1 MTRPSEAK
9 LVNRAS
15 VYKQDVLV
23 GDITRTKTE
32 NSFQYRED
40 YLDARGDAVAS
51 TLPLRSRPY
60 VTDSGALPPFFTGLL
75 PEGARL
81 DAVIASVGTSADDEL
96 SLLLAVG
103 SDTVGDVRVI
113 PYGAEPVDPAQDLP
127 TDPATTRFRDLLART
142 VDPTSERLDAALPG
156 VQSKISDSMISFP
169 IKRARKPAILK
180 LDPAAYP
187 SMTRNEHFFLSL
199 ARTAGFAVPHHEL
212 ITDAVGEV
220 GLLVAR
226 FDRVRSP
233 DRSIER
239 ISQEDACQLLGRYPA
254 DKYRLS
260 VNEIAS
266 RVTDVATAPQAAVMD
281 LVLQIAFA
289 WLIGN
294 GDLHGKNYS
303 LQWRPDGIVTA
314 SPLYDIVSTLP
325 YPLSQHMAL
334 RLDGR
339 DDNFTRHSFVEFAER
354 FGVPQRLTT
363 RRLDEMVRRCEPGIA
378 DLASIGYDEATTARL
393 ASEIRSRMEALSKYA
408 G

>member
-1 MTRPSEAK
+1 MTRPSDAK
-9 LVNRAS
+9 FVTRAS

-23 GDITRTKTE
+23 GDITRTETG
-32 NSFQYRED
+32 NSFQYRDD

-51 TLPLRSRPY
+51 KLPLRSRPY

-103 SDTVGDVRVI
+103 NDTVGDIRVV
-113 PYGAEPVDPAQDLP
+113 PHDSVPVDTAPDLP
-127 TDPATTRFRDLLART
+127 TDPAMTMFRDLLART
-142 VDPTSERLDAALPG
+142 VDPKSERLDAALPG

-180 LDPAAYP
+180 LDPSAYP
-187 SMTRNEHFFLSL
+187 SITRNEHFFLSL
-199 ARTAGFAVPHHEL
+199 AQTAGFAVPHHEL
-212 ITDAVGEV
+212 IFDTDGEV

-226 FDRVRSP
+226 FDRIRNP
-233 DRSIER
+233 DRSITR
-239 ISQEDACQLLGRYPA
+239 IAQEDACQLLGRYPA
-254 DKYRLS
+254 DKYRIS

-266 RVTDVATAPQAAVMD
+266 RVTEVATAPQVAVLD
-281 LVLQIAFA
+281 LVLQVAFA
-289 WLIGN
+289 WMIGN

-303 LQWRPDGIVTA
+303 LQWRPDGIVAAT
-314 SPLYDIVSTLP
+314 PLYDIVSTLP
-325 YPLSQHMAL
+325 YPLNQRMAL

-339 DDNFTRHSFVEFAER
+339 DDNFTRRSFVKFAER

-363 RRLDEMVRRCEPGIA
+363 RRLDEMIRRSEPGIA
-378 DLASIGYDEATTARL
+378 DLTSIGYDETTTAHL
-393 ASEIRSRMEALSKYA
+393 AAEIRRRMDTLREHA

>member
-1 MTRPSEAK
+1 MTRPADAK
-9 LVNRAS
+9 FVTRAS
-15 VYKQDVLV
+15 VYKQDVLA
-23 GDITRTKTE
+23 GDITRTETG

-40 YLDARGDAVAS
+40 YLAAAGHAVAS
-51 TLPLRSRPY
+51 TLPLRSQPY

-103 SDTVGDVRVI
+103 SDTVGDVRVV
-113 PYGAEPVDPAQDLP
+113 PQDSVPVEPAQDLP
-127 TDPATTRFRDLLART
+127 TDPAATRFRDLLART

-169 IKRARKPAILK
+169 IKRARRPAILK
-180 LDPAAYP
+180 LDPTAYP
-187 SMTRNEHFFLSL
+187 SITRNEHFFLSL

-212 ITDAVGEV
+212 ITDTDGEV
-220 GLLVAR
+220 GLLIAR
-226 FDRVRSP
+226 FDRLRMP

-239 ISQEDACQLLGRYPA
+239 VGQEDACQLLGRYPA
-254 DKYRLS
+254 DKYRVS

-266 RVTDVATAPQAAVMD
+266 RVTDVATAPQAAVLD
-281 LVLQIAFA
+281 LTLQIAFA
-289 WLIGN
+289 WIIGN

-303 LQWRPDGIVTA
+303 LQWRPDGIIATTPV
-314 SPLYDIVSTLP
+314 YDIVSTLP
-325 YPLSQHMAL
+325 YPLNQHMAL

-339 DDNFTRHSFVEFAER
+339 DDNFTRRSFVEFAER
-354 FGVPQRLTT
+354 FDVPQQLTT
-363 RRLDEMVRRCEPGIA
+363 RRLDEMVRRSEPGIA
-378 DLASIGYDEATTARL
+378 DIASIGYDKATTASL
-393 ASEIRSRMEALSKYA
+393 ASEIRRRMDTLHERA